1 MKKQTIARELEKL
14 ITSYHQEMIENKM
27 EKVETIE
34 RDNGTL
40 DVRTVTIGE
49 EEHPTEPN
57 KYTFDFNEMTMKSTI
72 TETETGRTPTD
83 EEFNQWTSEM
93 IVVPKETIKR
103 WDVSTWFY
111 VGHHEE
117 EDKFPYI
124 SIEGTMADSL
134 INEYYSRDF
143 ETAFDKLISKLN
155 YEHETHVTF
164 KKYD

>member
-1 MKKQTIARELEKL
+1 MKKQTLAKKLEKL
-14 ITSYHQEMIENKM
+14 VTSHNQEMIKNKIL
-27 EKVETIE
+27 KVETIE

-40 DVRTVTIGE
+40 EVRTVTIGD

-83 EEFNQWTSEM
+83 EEFKKWNSEF

-124 SIEGTMADSL
+124 SIEGTTADSL
-134 INEYYSRDF
+134 INEFYSRNF
-143 ETAFDKLISKLN
+143 ENAFDELISELN

-164 KKYD
+164 KRYA